1 RPLLTLEKNDI
12 VKMAKKMETYE
23 TSILPFEDCCTIFKP
38 KAPKTKPSFELV
50 KKFEDVVDFEPMI
63 EKAMENIEVY
73 MPSKKEKI
81 EDDFSDLLEGVL
93 PREIDF
99 RGFFI

>member
-1 RPLLTLEKNDI
+1 
-12 VKMAKKMETYE
+12 
-23 TSILPFEDCCTIFKP
+23 
-38 KAPKTKPSFELV
+38 V

-81 EDDFSDLLEGVL
+81 EDDFSDLL
-93 PREIDF
+93 
-99 RGFFI
+99 